1 MKYTV
6 CRDTCELS
14 CEIQGEGQ
22 PLLLIHGVACDSSFY
37 KKTADLLKESFCV
50 ITYDRRGY
58 AESKAAPGASF
69 SVKEQAEDAAMVLE
83 GAGVP
88 SAQVV
93 GCSAGGI
100 IALEMAYRYPE
111 KVEKLFLHEP
121 PLGMTPAYHEE
132 IRRWMELLELDAQ
145 KKSLTRALLDFV
157 YAIGGVDPSAQTS
170 TLEQQRQNLENLK
183 IFLHHE
189 LKDFLTYHE
198 HLSKEQRLEMP
209 CVLAA
214 GSDNVEGLFSLAGP
228 SSAEWLGC
236 SFLRVPGYHN
246 LASERPEV
254 FMDVLKE
261 IMN

>member
-6 CRDTCELS
+6 DRDTCELS
-14 CEIQGEGQ
+14 CEIRGEGQ

-37 KKTADLLKESFCV
+37 EKAAELLKDTFRV

-58 AESKAAPGASF
+58 ADSKASSDACF
-69 SVKEQAEDAAMVLE
+69 SVKAQAEDAMMVLE
-83 GAGVP
+83 GAGV
-88 SAQVV
+88 SLAQVV

-100 IALEMAYRYPE
+100 IALEMAYRYPD

-121 PLGMTPAYHEE
+121 PMGMKSFYREE
-132 IRRWMELLELDAQ
+132 IRRWMNLLELDSK
-145 KKSLTRALLDFV
+145 KKSPARTLLDFV
-157 YAIGGVDPSAQTS
+157 FGIGGVDPSAEST
-170 TLEQQRQNLENLK
+170 TLEYQRKNLENLK
-183 IFLHHE
+183 IFLHYE

-198 HLSKEQRLEMP
+198 QLSKERRLEMP

-214 GSDNVEGLFSLAGP
+214 GTEDEGGIFSLAAP

-236 SFLRVPGYHN
+236 PFLRVPGYHN

-254 FMDVLKE
+254 FADILKE
-261 IMN
+261 VMK